1 MESSGN
7 EDPLWCLLSLIL
19 IFSLVASLLAT
30 PNVTIETYLPLTS
43 EDITQSP
50 SLSEKRNE
58 SRQKRKRN
66 VWSVI
71 ESTDTKLVLK
81 RRKIADFRPEDL
93 KAFFRLLEDPVIRK
107 FLDSDSHFK
116 VADKYLLSVAVE
128 YSGRVTLPAYTHN
141 RVRFLV
147 APFIANQIEE
157 DDMKS
162 KFSMMPV
169 LFGKRLW
176 HSLYYDFRRVQRKFI
191 VAMNWRVLVTCQICD
206 EIQAQAPTHWVWE
219 RDRDLLT

>member
-1 MESSGN
+1 MK

-19 IFSLVASLLAT
+19 IFSSVASLLVT
-30 PNVTIETYLPLTS
+30 PKVTIETYIPSTSGDLT
-43 EDITQSP
+43 QFP
-50 SLSEKRNE
+50 SLSEERNE
-58 SRQKRKRN
+58 SRQKRKRKI
-66 VWSVI
+66 WSVI

-93 KAFFRLLEDPVIRK
+93 EAFFRLLEDPVIRK

-116 VADKYLLSVAVE
+116 VADKYLLSIVVE
-128 YSGRVTLPAYTHN
+128 YFGRVRLPAYTYN
-141 RVRFLV
+141 RIHFFV
-147 APFIANQIEE
+147 ALFIANQIEE

-162 KFSMMPV
+162 KFNMMPA

-176 HSLYYDFRRVQRKFI
+176 RNLYHDFRRIQRQFI

-206 EIQAQAPTHWVWE
+206 EIQAQAPTHWVWD

>member
-1 MESSGN
+1 GPSLVPSFSYSHFFSS
-7 EDPLWCLLSLIL
+7 
-19 IFSLVASLLAT
+19 VASLLA
-30 PNVTIETYLPLTS
+30 NSKVILETDVPSTS

-50 SLSEKRNE
+50 SQSEERNE
-58 SRQKRKRN
+58 NRQKRKRK

-93 KAFFRLLEDPVIRK
+93 EAFFRLLEDPVIRK

-116 VADKYLLSVAVE
+116 VADKYLLSIVVE
-128 YSGRVTLPAYTHN
+128 YFGRVRLPAYTYN
-141 RVRFLV
+141 RIHFFV
-147 APFIANQIEE
+147 ALFIANQIEE

-162 KFSMMPV
+162 KFNMMPA

-176 HSLYYDFRRVQRKFI
+176 RNLYYDFRRIQRKFI
-191 VAMNWRVLVTCQICD
+191 VAMNWRVLVTRQICD
-206 EIQAQAPTHWVWE
+206 EIQAQAPTHWVWD